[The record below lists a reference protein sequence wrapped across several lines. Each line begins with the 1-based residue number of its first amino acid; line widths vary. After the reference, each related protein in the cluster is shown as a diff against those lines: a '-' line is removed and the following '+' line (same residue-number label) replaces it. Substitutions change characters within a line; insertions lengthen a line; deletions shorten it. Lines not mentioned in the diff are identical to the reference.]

1 MFFHLALS
9 KLNLSI
15 KAERRTI
22 IFVQRRKRKFW
33 WMVIGGHPIPNSLK
47 FFLITIE
54 LKSYLRTN
62 IFIASPHLLIQ
73 MCKIP
78 KLQHVVNSPSSFFF
92 RIQSSLQWR
101 GKVERKLNFESFILW
116 LVQTLRANI
125 PREKLL
131 PKPFKILLRK
141 MLVEP

>member
-92 RIQSSLQWR
+92 QNTVKSPVKRESWEKIKFWIFHSLASA
-101 GKVERKLNFESFILW
+101 NFESKHSRRIFLA
-116 LVQTLRANI
+116 RS
-125 PREKLL
+125 
-131 PKPFKILLRK
+131 FKI
-141 MLVEP
+141 